1 MDFGGPKNL
10 QKSSG
15 QVRHWAA
22 TSAVPGSILLVL
34 FGWGKLAK
42 FECEW
47 KVEVRNWGP
56 TCQGVMSFGSWIIW
70 FFLRYKRFGHSSAV
84 PNFLISRYVQ
94 IPTVFGSFLLKMPEN
109 GRCKSCWTRATSCP
123 KLPFFSWHRKG
134 PQEAGCF
141 RPLAG
146 WDDLKTD
153 LQWF

>member
-47 KVEVRNWGP
+47 KVEVRN
-56 TCQGVMSFGSWIIW
+56 
-70 FFLRYKRFGHSSAV
+70 
-84 PNFLISRYVQ
+84 
-94 IPTVFGSFLLKMPEN
+94 
-109 GRCKSCWTRATSCP
+109 
-123 KLPFFSWHRKG
+123 
-134 PQEAGCF
+134 
-141 RPLAG
+141 
-146 WDDLKTD
+146 
-153 LQWF
+153 